1 MNATNTIGRALLNTI
16 GIAIVLV
23 APMVSTLSAQQES
36 LSLPSGSE
44 IRQRYV
50 DALGGAAALRAP
62 KSSHAVGRLE
72 MPSQGL
78 AASMEVF
85 ASAPNKLYTRMDIP
99 GVGLITS
106 GFDGEVGWTMNPMV
120 GAALLEDN
128 NLNQVRQQADF
139 YSVLQPEAYIESFEP
154 VGTTEFEGM
163 ACYEVKVLTKWGEG
177 YVEYYEVETGLLRG
191 NVRKQETA
199 MGSIDAT
206 AIIVEYTPFGG
217 ILVPSKVVQRA
228 MAMETILTVSSVEYD
243 SVEESLFE
251 IPDEVRALIEG
262 ADG

>member
-1 MNATNTIGRALLNTI
+1 M
-16 GIAIVLV
+16 
-23 APMVSTLSAQQES
+23 
-36 LSLPSGSE
+36 
-44 IRQRYV
+44 
-50 DALGGAAALRAP
+50 
-62 KSSHAVGRLE
+62 
-72 MPSQGL
+72 
-78 AASMEVF
+78 
-85 ASAPNKLYTRMDIP
+85 
-99 GVGLITS
+99 
-106 GFDGEVGWTMNPMV
+106 
-120 GAALLEDN
+120 EDN